1 MCVNTFSLRSD
12 CMCYTCVCVCQW
24 QRLSYT
30 CRGTVCLRHPH
41 FSISCFPLCSNRDSD
56 RGRDTPRKASDR
68 LCVCGTLSK
77 ETEREK
83 QTGVCSS
90 FLKSVSPTLLR
101 LLQQQRWIVFS
112 ASPFLSSSFKKIII
126 LHCSS
131 LGFELDKQSKDRMEQ
146 WGLRY
151 RSALISNDWYF
162 VSFFFYGSNFEIRR
176 AVTKP
181 VDRHRCHCWLLI
193 IHSAYH
199 HYYQQ

>member
-1 MCVNTFSLRSD
+1 MCEHFQSQEWLYVL
-12 CMCYTCVCVCQW
+12 YVCVCV
-24 QRLSYT
+24 
-30 CRGTVCLRHPH
+30 
-41 FSISCFPLCSNRDSD
+41 SD
-56 RGRDTPRKASDR
+56 RGWVTPVGELCAFVILTSPSPASLCALIETVTEAETRRGKPLTD
-68 LCVCGTLSK
+68 CVCGTLSK

-193 IHSAYH
+193 IRSAYH

>member
-1 MCVNTFSLRSD
+1 MTLTCVNTFSLRSD
-12 CMCYTCVCVCQW
+12 CTCYTCVCQW

-68 LCVCGTLSK
+68 LCVCGMLSK
-77 ETEREK
+77 EMERENR
-83 QTGVCSS
+83 QVCVPPSS
-90 FLKSVSPTLLR
+90 
-101 LLQQQRWIVFS
+101 
-112 ASPFLSSSFKKIII
+112 SPFLRLCCAFYSSRDEVWDELFSLRLPFSAAPLKEII
-126 LHCSS
+126 LYCSS

-162 VSFFFYGSNFEIRR
+162 VSFFFIRLKLWNKKSCNQAR
-176 AVTKP
+176 
-181 VDRHRCHCWLLI
+181 W
-193 IHSAYH
+193 
-199 HYYQQ
+199 